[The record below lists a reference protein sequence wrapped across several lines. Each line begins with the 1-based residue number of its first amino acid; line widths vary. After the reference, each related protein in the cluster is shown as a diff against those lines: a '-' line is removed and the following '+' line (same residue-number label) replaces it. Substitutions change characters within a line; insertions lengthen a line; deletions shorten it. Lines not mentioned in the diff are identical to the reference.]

1 MRILKSE
8 NKLIIKKAAIDETDI
23 IYNFIKML
31 ADYEKLSDEF
41 TATPEQL
48 KKTIFGP
55 NSNVGTIIG
64 YYENKPVAFALYFFN
79 YSTFKGKRGLF
90 LEDLFVLPEM
100 RGKGFGKDMLKHL
113 AATALEND
121 CARFEWSVLDW
132 NKPAIDF
139 YLNLGA
145 VKMDDWTVYRLNEN
159 EIKHLAAL

>member
-8 NKLIIKKAAIDETDI
+8 NKLIIKKAAIEETDI

-48 KKTIFGP
+48 KKTIFAP

-79 YSTFKGKRGLF
+79 YSTFKGKVGLY

-100 RGKGFGKDMLKHL
+100 RGNGFGKDMLKHL
-113 AATALEND
+113 AATAIEND

-139 YLNLGA
+139 YLNFGA
-145 VKMDDWTVYRLNEN
+145 VRMNDWTVYRLNKN
-159 EIKHLAAL
+159 EIKNLATL